1 MKARYVVLLIM
12 LAACTSQ
19 TALAQST
26 ATGVNLP
33 LKAGQFST
41 TTTGSIAICLNP
53 TTFVEEACTTK
64 GVIAAPLT
72 VVSVGNGTGTAQGTG
87 CESIVE
93 TDSDFPVDASPPLVT
108 PNEHIVFKITD
119 YDLTTGAGDDSFT
132 GNVGG
137 HCNGANFVST
147 GATQVS
153 SGTGHFNV
161 SENGNRV
168 DGLATKLINP
178 TNSVGDFSLYTVN
191 HLLVTTNP

>member
-1 MKARYVVLLIM
+1 MKARYVVFLII

-26 ATGVNLP
+26 GTGVNLP

-41 TTTGSIAICLNP
+41 TTTGSVAICLNP
-53 TTFVEEACTTK
+53 TTFVEEACTTT
-64 GVIAAPLT
+64 GALAVPLT
-72 VVSVGNGTGTAQGTG
+72 VVSVGNGTGTAQGRG

-93 TDSDFPVDASPPLVT
+93 TDSNFPVDASPPFVA
-108 PNEHIVFKITD
+108 PNEHIVFTITH
-119 YDLTTGAGDDSFT
+119 YDPTTGAGNDSFT
-132 GNVGG
+132 GYVGG
-137 HCNGANFVST
+137 HCNGANFDST
-147 GATQVS
+147 GATKIS

-168 DGLATKLINP
+168 DGLATKLTNP